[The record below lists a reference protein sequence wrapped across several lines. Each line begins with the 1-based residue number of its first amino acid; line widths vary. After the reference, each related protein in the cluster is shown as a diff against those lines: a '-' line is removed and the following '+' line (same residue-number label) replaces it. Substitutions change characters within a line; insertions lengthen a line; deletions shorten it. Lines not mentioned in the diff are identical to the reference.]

1 MAWGLSY
8 FCPCCYVVAGW
19 DGARQC
25 HTALCLYTLALYYL
39 IPDNPSLSPSLC
51 CFAEHKHTHVTSLM
65 ASLSPFRRLWLCTF
79 TLSVA
84 VCAVLLLPIS
94 ILSNEVLLSFPQSY
108 YMQWLNGSLIHG
120 TSYCV
125 YSPQHQTV
133 DNCRN
138 LSNNKRALLSKTR
151 SVLMR
156 ITGNTHLINTQQ
168 ACVQTDH

>member
-1 MAWGLSY
+1 M

-19 DGARQC
+19 DVARQC
-25 HTALCLYTLALYYL
+25 HSALCTRWHCITLSQTTLAFHLVCAVL
-39 IPDNPSLSPSLC
+39 LNTN
-51 CFAEHKHTHVTSLM
+51 THVTSLM

-120 TSYCV
+120 TSDCV

-151 SVLMR
+151 SFLMR